1 MDPMF
6 PVYEYLRGEGA
17 GGSVIALCGLSGTGK
32 GTTVAI
38 LSQKLSVDQGWWYV
52 GRTATF
58 SVV

>member
-1 MDPMF
+1 MF